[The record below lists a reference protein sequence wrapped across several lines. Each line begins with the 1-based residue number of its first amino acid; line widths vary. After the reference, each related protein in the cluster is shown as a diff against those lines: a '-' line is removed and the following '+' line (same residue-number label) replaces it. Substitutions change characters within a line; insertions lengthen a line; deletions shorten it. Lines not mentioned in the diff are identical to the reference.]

1 MVTAHLPS
9 SFRRLGLGALVLAQC
24 ISGALADSALSKPGH
39 VCRDVQ
45 NTIDQCSF
53 VLKHCQDEH
62 LGYFNYLQ
70 FYYCASSQWET
81 FNRILIIIFWLALL
95 FLTIGIAASDYLC
108 PNLSTISK
116 MLGLSESLAGVT
128 FLAFG
133 NGSPDVFSTYAAMR
147 VGSGSLAIGELI
159 GAASF
164 ITAVV
169 TGSMAI
175 VRPFKVSPYSF
186 VRDVGFFLL
195 AISFSMY
202 FVSDRVLRLW
212 ECALMFAMYVV
223 YVLVIVIWHWCDKRQ
238 REMQG
243 LLDNRAMDVS
253 QEEGIDSALL
263 FPSQVSPENQIE
275 AYSPVGQSPN
285 ELYFPHSPAL
295 DPNSRSSTPLS
306 ARSAPM
312 WHEQTEEEQEEAF
325 NELNRIMQMHRTHQ
339 RNPHFNLE
347 SQVHQISSGPSSG
360 SRSPVI
366 PIRNSLLN
374 AIEIRSVL
382 KKLSQDRR
390 DSSLQFRRSL
400 TPAYDGDSLI
410 VNEGLISQPRLS
422 PGFHNRSDAPSPR
435 PTLSNAPSFRSLPV
449 EGPSSVLAPAPLFT
463 SPATVSSPRKK
474 DDYPEV
480 PKLVITTSQGKQE
493 STFKTVDYQMG
504 EANENTRLNSPYSM
518 GSSPLL
524 SPLAPIPQIFAPTPR
539 VTSLQDEIGEVI
551 TTICP
556 SLFDLGSKSWLVWFS
571 SIVTAPFICLM
582 TITVPVIES
591 DAVSTDLSPIE
602 VPPESESVTQP
613 QESHSEIFETK
624 TYIPLVRW
632 LLILQAFLGPFFVL
646 CNWFIDNQQ
655 LSLLTIYSLFV
666 TAGFLGLLNYIKLE
680 PYRAPV
686 YMQSLAF
693 VGFLIAISWVS
704 LIANEVVGVLKALG
718 IIFHISDAIMG
729 LTVFAIG
736 NSLGDLISN
745 TTIAKM
751 GFPMM
756 ALSACFG
763 GPMLNILVGVGI
775 SGLAAISSSPM
786 TDGYHVEL
794 SHTLI
799 ISGITLFIT
808 LLFWLVSV
816 PLNDWK
822 LTRTLGLTT
831 VSFWVLATII
841 NIIFELIVGQ

>member
-1 MVTAHLPS
+1 V
-9 SFRRLGLGALVLAQC
+9 
-24 ISGALADSALSKPGH
+24 IKY
-39 VCRDVQ
+39 
-45 NTIDQCSF
+45 
-53 VLKHCQDEH
+53 CQDEH

-70 FYYCASSQWET
+70 FYYCASNQWET
-81 FNRILIIIFWLALL
+81 LKRIVIIVFWLGLL
-95 FLTIGIAASDYLC
+95 FFTIGIAASDYLC

-175 VRPFKVSPYSF
+175 VRPFKVLPYSF
-186 VRDVGFFLL
+186 IRDAGFFLL

-223 YVLVIVIWHWCDKRQ
+223 YVLIIVVWHWYDKRQ
-238 REMQG
+238 REMQA
-243 LLDNRAMDVS
+243 LLETRIMNIN

-263 FPSQVSPENQIE
+263 SPSQ
-275 AYSPVGQSPN
+275 YSPARQRETYSPAWQTQN
-285 ELYFPHSPAL
+285 EMYVPDSPAL
-295 DPNSRSSTPLS
+295 DPNSRSSTPFS
-306 ARSAPM
+306 VRSAPM
-312 WHEQTEEEQEEAF
+312 WDEQTEEEQEEAF

-347 SQVHQISSGPSSG
+347 SQVRPVSSGHSSG

-390 DSSLQFRRSL
+390 DSNIHFRRSL
-400 TPAYDGDSLI
+400 SPTHDADSPI
-410 VNEGLISQPRLS
+410 MNEGLISHPRFS
-422 PGFHNRSDAPSPR
+422 PSFYNRSDIPSRR
-435 PTLSNAPSFRSLPV
+435 PTLSNEPSFRSLPA
-449 EGPSSVLAPAPLFT
+449 EGPSSLLAPPPLFISQAT
-463 SPATVSSPRKK
+463 TPSPHKREGL
-474 DDYPEV
+474 PEV
-480 PKLVITTSQGKQE
+480 PKLVITVSQGEQE
-493 STFKTVDYQMG
+493 NTNKAVDYEMG
-504 EANENTRLNSPYSM
+504 EANEHSRLHSPLSM
-518 GSSPLL
+518 ESSPLL
-524 SPLAPIPQIFAPTPR
+524 SSLAPVPQIFAPTPR
-539 VTSLQDEIGEVI
+539 VTSLQDEITEVI
-551 TTICP
+551 TTLCP
-556 SLFDLGSKSWLVWFS
+556 SLFNLSSKPWLAWFS
-571 SIVTAPFICLM
+571 CIVTAPFICLM
-582 TITVPVIES
+582 TVTVPVIES
-591 DAVSTDLSPIE
+591 DAVSTDFSTVE
-602 VPPESESVTQP
+602 VVTESETATQNPESHTETL
-613 QESHSEIFETK
+613 ETK

-632 LLILQAFLGPFFVL
+632 LLILQAFLGPLFVL
-646 CNWFIDNQQ
+646 CNWFIDNQR
-655 LSLLTIYSLFV
+655 LSLLTIYSLLI
-666 TAGFLGLLNYIKLE
+666 TAGFLGLINYIKLE
-680 PYRAPV
+680 PFRAPV

-693 VGFLIAISWVS
+693 VGFIIAISWVS

-718 IIFHISDAIMG
+718 IILHISDAVMG

-775 SGLAAISSSPM
+775 SGLVAISSSPK

-799 ISGITLFIT
+799 ISGVTLFIT
-808 LLFWLVSV
+808 LLFWLISV

-822 LTRTLGLTT
+822 LTRTLGLIT
-831 VSFWVLATII
+831 VLFWFLATAI